1 MEKLQ
6 SQIMELGGDCVD
18 VLETLDNLQNAAE
31 KDSEKK
37 QFQNNKKPE
46 YHFDKLKMYFGE
58 DYEIMVS
65 LFLFQ
70 PSEKFWI
77 LENRDFINHCLHS

>member
-1 MEKLQ
+1 M
-6 SQIMELGGDCVD
+6 D

-37 QFQNNKKPE
+37 QSQNNKPE

-58 DYEIMVS
+58 DYEINGITIS
-65 LFLFQ
+65 I
-70 PSEKFWI
+70 PTIGDI
-77 LENRDFINHCLHS
+77 LNIGDFINHCLRS